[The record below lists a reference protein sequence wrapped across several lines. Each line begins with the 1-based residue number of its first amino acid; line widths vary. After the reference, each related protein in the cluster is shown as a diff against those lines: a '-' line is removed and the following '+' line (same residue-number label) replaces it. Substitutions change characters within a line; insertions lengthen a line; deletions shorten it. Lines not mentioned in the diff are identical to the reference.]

1 MLVSILG
8 SNGLLSNSVAKFCN
22 NNNIDLHIY
31 GRTEPS
37 GVNCSNFFEINFIE
51 NEIDFSHLVKSDVII
66 YASGA
71 GIQSNRN
78 EQAEIMHFLNVDL
91 PIVILKKLDEINYH
105 GHFITFGSYFEI
117 GVNETNV
124 LFTEDMILASTN
136 KVCNEYSVTKRL
148 LSNFLKSFNGSFTNY
163 HYILPTIYG
172 ENEAEHRL
180 IPYTIKA
187 IRNNEKLN
195 FTSGDQIRQYIYV
208 DDVACIIFKSV
219 EIGLESGIFNI
230 AGNETLSVREV
241 VGIIIDNLGITLSDD
256 VFGKVKRTDTNM
268 QNLQLDGS
276 RLNQQI
282 SLKGAVRIA
291 DVIDKYIEKTLIK

>member
-1 MLVSILG
+1 
-8 SNGLLSNSVAKFCN
+8 
-22 NNNIDLHIY
+22 
-31 GRTEPS
+31 
-37 GVNCSNFFEINFIE
+37 
-51 NEIDFSHLVKSDVII
+51 
-66 YASGA
+66 
-71 GIQSNRN
+71 
-78 EQAEIMHFLNVDL
+78 
-91 PIVILKKLDEINYH
+91 
-105 GHFITFGSYFEI
+105 
-117 GVNETNV
+117 
-124 LFTEDMILASTN
+124 
-136 KVCNEYSVTKRL
+136 
-148 LSNFLKSFNGSFTNY
+148 
-163 HYILPTIYG
+163 LPTIYG